1 MATLYLT
8 EQGSSLKKTYKR
20 LLVEKDGKT
29 LLEVPE
35 FKIDRVLV
43 FGNVQIT
50 TQAMAFLL
58 DNGIETSLLSTYGKF
73 RGRLAPVESKNV
85 VLRMAQYERY
95 LDEEFKLNFSKT
107 IVKGKITNAKRLI
120 QRYSRNHPEIDFSSA
135 LTELDKLIK
144 SLDRK
149 TKIST
154 VMGIEGRA
162 TAVYF
167 GAFAQMFPGKLS
179 FTSRTRRPATDP
191 VNSLLSFGYVLIT
204 NEIFSIL
211 SALGFDPYI
220 GYLHG
225 INYGRPSL
233 ALDLVEEFRHPIVDM
248 LTLDLINRHI
258 LNEEDFES
266 KELGS
271 ILLKDGPRKKF
282 FEQYE
287 RKLMHN
293 FKHSQTSASV
303 SFRNLFKN
311 QAHKVQKTIMNKVPY
326 EPFLVK

>member
-20 LLVEKDGKT
+20 LLVEKDGEK

-35 FKIDRVLV
+35 FKVDRVLV

-85 VLRMAQYERY
+85 LLRVAQYERY
-95 LDEEFKLNFSKT
+95 LDEEFKLEFSKT
-107 IVKGKITNAKRLI
+107 IIKGKIVNAKRLI
-120 QRYSRNHPEIDFSSA
+120 QRYSRNHPEVDFSTA
-135 LTELDKLIK
+135 LRDLDKLITGLK
-144 SLDRK
+144 RK
-149 TKIST
+149 AKVST
-154 VMGIEGRA
+154 VMGVEGRA
-162 TAVYF
+162 TAIYF
-167 GAFAQMFPGKLS
+167 ETYGQMFPGELGFK
-179 FTSRTRRPATDP
+179 SRTRRPATDP

-204 NEIFSIL
+204 NEIFSVL

-233 ALDLVEEFRHPIVDM
+233 ALDLAEEFRHPIVDM
-248 LTLDLINRHI
+248 LTLDLINRRI
-258 LNEEDFES
+258 LTDKDFES
-266 KELGS
+266 IPPKGVFLRDDS
-271 ILLKDGPRKKF
+271 KKKF
-282 FEQYE
+282 FKQYE
-287 RKLMHN
+287 YKILHY
-293 FKHSQTSASV
+293 FKHPGTGAKV
-303 SFRNLFKN
+303 SFRDLFKN
-311 QAHKVQKTIMNKVPY
+311 QAHKLQKTIMDKAPY